1 MHKYLMFLGYI
12 DVHTPKLQSDFCR
25 YNSKLVAEAASR
37 GHITCFWFGKPINK
51 WHLTA
56 EGLGLYKYH
65 KDIYY
70 GQAID

>member
-12 DVHTPKLQSDFCR
+12 DAHTPKLQSDFCR
-25 YNSKLVAEAASR
+25 YNANLVAEAASR

-56 EGLGLYKYH
+56 EGLEFYKYH

>member
-12 DVHTPKLQSDFCR
+12 GAHPPKLQSDFCR
-25 YNSKLVAEAASR
+25 YKAKLIAEAASR
-37 GHITCFWFGKPINK
+37 GHITCFCFGKPTNK

-56 EGLGLYKYH
+56 EGFELYNSS

-70 GQAID
+70 GQVID

>member
-12 DVHTPKLQSDFCR
+12 NVHSPKLQSDFCR
-25 YNSKLVAEAASR
+25 YKAKLVAEAASR
-37 GHITCFWFGKPINK
+37 GHITCFWFGKPTNK

-56 EGLGLYKYH
+56 EGLELCNSN

>member
-1 MHKYLMFLGYI
+1 MHNYLMFLGYI
-12 DVHTPKLQSDFCR
+12 ETNTPKLQSDFCR
-25 YNSKLVAEAASR
+25 YKAMLIAEAASR
-37 GHITCFWFGKPINK
+37 GHITCFWFGRPRNK

-56 EGLGLYKYH
+56 EGLELYKSN

>member
-1 MHKYLMFLGYI
+1 MHKYLMCLGYI
-12 DVHTPKLQSDFCR
+12 DLYSPKLQANFCR
-25 YNSKLVAEAASR
+25 NKARFIAEAASR
-37 GHITCFWFGKPINK
+37 GHITSFWFGRPTNK

-56 EGLGLYKYH
+56 EGLELYNSN